1 MTCQVVYGVLRPE
14 EVRQQL
20 QEVYDRARAVKAKYP
35 ESHIASKA
43 ARKLIDAFEAC
54 PDGKILDEQWLS
66 EADPQGSA

>member
-1 MTCQVVYGVLRPE
+1 MTCQVVYSVLRPE
-14 EVRQQL
+14 EVRQL

-43 ARKLIDAFEAC
+43 AKKLIDAFEAC
-54 PDGKILDEQWLS
+54 PDGKILDEHWLS